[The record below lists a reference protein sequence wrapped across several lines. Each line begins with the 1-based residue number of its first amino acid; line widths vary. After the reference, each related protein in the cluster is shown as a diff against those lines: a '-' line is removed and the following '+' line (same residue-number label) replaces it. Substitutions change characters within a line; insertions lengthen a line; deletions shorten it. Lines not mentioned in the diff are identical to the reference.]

1 MFKETLDKYREVIDK
16 ELESFLEQHFKENNS
31 EDINNYYS
39 YIKKYCEGGK
49 RLRPAALIMAYKAFN
64 GKEDITKEALSVEL
78 LHTSTLIHDDI
89 MDEDDLRRN
98 LPTIHRLVKE
108 HFIRKHG
115 EQAYQGSL
123 FSRLSSRFSTTIA
136 IILGN
141 MLYSIGNL
149 ALKDKKCIE
158 IFNKAYFNINKGQIL
173 DTLLEQNKPTEE
185 QYLEMIRLKTALLFT
200 AAVEIG
206 AVMAKANEEE
216 ITHLKRYAEKAAIAF
231 QLQDDIM
238 DISKEANKGHE
249 FASDIKQGKQTLL
262 VIKAMEKNKETE
274 QLMKN
279 QDIEKVIQIMHNT
292 GAISYVKNL
301 AEKYIND
308 AKSELKMVNM
318 TEESKDFFNGFAD
331 FMLERNV

>member
-1 MFKETLDKYREVIDK
+1 MFKDTLEGYRKKVDITLAE
-16 ELESFLEQHFKENNS
+16 FLEQHFQDKH

-39 YIKKYCEGGK
+39 YIKKYCQGGK
-49 RLRPAALIMAYKAFN
+49 RLRPTALIMAYKAFN
-64 GKEDITKEALSVEL
+64 GTEDITKEALSVEL

-108 HFIRKHG
+108 SFIRKHG

-141 MLYSIGNL
+141 MLYSMGNITL
-149 ALKDKKCIE
+149 NDKKCIE
-158 IFNKAYFNINKGQIL
+158 IFNNTYFNINKGQIV
-173 DTLLEQNKPTEE
+173 DTLLEQNNPTEE
-185 QYLEMIRLKTALLFT
+185 EYIEMIRLKTALLF
-200 AAVEIG
+200 AASVEIG
-206 AVMAKANEEE
+206 ATMANAEEPD
-216 ITHLKRYAEKAAIAF
+216 IKHLKNYAEKAAMAF

-238 DISKEANKGHE
+238 DISENLNKGHE
-249 FASDIKQGKQTLL
+249 FASDIKQGKKTLL
-262 VIKAMEKNKETE
+262 VIKAVEKNNDLKPLLQKKEE
-274 QLMKN
+274 INK
-279 QDIEKVIQIMHNT
+279 IIKIMHDT
-292 GAISYVKNL
+292 GAVAYVKNL